1 MLLDAYTMVFLRR
14 PAHAPEMTEEAL
26 DELQHKHLAFWA
38 RLRQEGQVLVNGPFT
53 GQPDQSL
60 RGVAVL
66 RTSVEEA
73 SGLAHQDP
81 SVKAGRLVL
90 EIFRWLVPHGALGD
104 RPAETVE
111 QG

>member
-1 MLLDAYTMVFLRR
+1 MRLDAYTVVFLRR
-14 PAHAPEMTEEAL
+14 PIHAPQMTDEAL
-26 DELQHKHLAFWA
+26 DELQRNHLAFWA
-38 RLRQEGQVLVNGPFT
+38 RLREEGQVLVNGPFS
-53 GQPDQSL
+53 GQPDPSL

-73 SGLAHQDP
+73 ARLAHEDP

-90 EIFRWLVPHGALGD
+90 EIFRWLVPHGSLGD
-104 RPAETVE
+104 HPTETVE

>member
-1 MLLDAYTMVFLRR
+1 MRLDAYSVVFLRR
-14 PAHAPEMTEEAL
+14 PANAPEMSEEAL
-26 DELQHKHLAFWA
+26 DELQRKHLAFWA
-38 RLRQEGQVLVNGPFT
+38 GLRQEGHVLVNGPFT
-53 GQPDQSL
+53 GQPDPSL
-60 RGVAVL
+60 RGVSVF

-73 SGLAHQDP
+73 SRLAHQDP
-81 SVKAGRLVL
+81 SVKAGRLAL